1 MNSSLDETEINEV
14 KTQLGILTNELL
26 DALESGD
33 RTKVLAAQNAFTSTI
48 TSLWTATEEVDV
60 DRKTKAILRLIA
72 GWVINELPKQ
82 IKDTANDE
90 KIRKELKLFQRSLMV
105 FN

>member
-72 GWVINELPKQ
+72 GWAINELPKQ